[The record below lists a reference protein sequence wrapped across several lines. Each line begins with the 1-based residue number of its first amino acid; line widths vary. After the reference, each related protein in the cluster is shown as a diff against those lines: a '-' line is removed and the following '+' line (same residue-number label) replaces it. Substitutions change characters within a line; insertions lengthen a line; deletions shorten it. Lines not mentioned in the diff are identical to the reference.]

1 MENAIVI
8 LQHEYSA
15 SVGWQRQRGQIP
27 LGCKLLR
34 INIPILTIFQY
45 HSLTANNHKII
56 GINLFKIIETLYRNK
71 GNSMYLN
78 ELCQVIRREYNDVKV
93 DVMYLSSLGY
103 AQSDF
108 IEGTVNQRV
117 ALLTPKAARIMDGA
131 TPPKNY
137 DEFVQMSANPKKDSG
152 EPANLD
158 KKSRFKR
165 ALGLCR

>member
-1 MENAIVI
+1 MT
-8 LQHEYSA
+8 A
-15 SVGWQRQRGQIP
+15 S
-27 LGCKLLR
+27 
-34 INIPILTIFQY
+34 
-45 HSLTANNHKII
+45 NHKII
-56 GINLFKIIETLYRNK
+56 GINLFEIIEALYRSK
-71 GNSMYLN
+71 ENSMYLN
-78 ELCQVIRREYNDVKV
+78 ELCQVTRREYNDVKV

-137 DEFVQMSANPKKDSG
+137 DVFVQMSANPKKDPG
-152 EPANLD
+152 EHGTSD

-165 ALGLCR
+165 ALGLGR